1 MKKIMLICCLLS
13 LLTLNTHSNTVSG
26 IAINVHIAENI
37 SLSQESKNY
46 LSDKVSQLLS
56 ENNVLGK
63 NYSDR
68 FYLLVNA
75 NVVEKNIVGGL
86 PQRISQKIE
95 MTYKIGDAIDNIIY
109 STYSQTY
116 IGIGTTEIKS
126 QINAF
131 SKVKS
136 NTLYS
141 HFLEDAKKRIIEFY
155 SQQCES
161 IIQETEIYTQ
171 NKEYDKAI
179 YKLSLIPHGVDC
191 YSEALNQMRIV
202 YSDKIEYE
210 NQRLLDKAQLAW
222 NSKPNKE
229 GAQIAIGYLE
239 QMKTDKSN
247 QKEIKKL
254 LSSMNAKL
262 QSDEEKEWE
271 FMLEQYEQEQVLKQQ
286 KKQNDTDILNTC
298 IQIGYDFLSKNL
310 QPINIIKNI
319 LLW

>member
-1 MKKIMLICCLLS
+1 
-13 LLTLNTHSNTVSG
+13 
-26 IAINVHIAENI
+26 
-37 SLSQESKNY
+37 
-46 LSDKVSQLLS
+46 
-56 ENNVLGK
+56 
-63 NYSDR
+63 
-68 FYLLVNA
+68 
-75 NVVEKNIVGGL
+75 
-86 PQRISQKIE
+86 

-141 HFLEDAKKRIIEFY
+141 HFLEEAKKRIIEFY

-202 YSDKIEYE
+202 YSDKIGYE

-239 QMKTDKSN
+239 QMKQTRV
-247 QKEIKKL
+247 IKKR
-254 LSSMNAKL
+254 
-262 QSDEEKEWE
+262 
-271 FMLEQYEQEQVLKQQ
+271 
-286 KKQNDTDILNTC
+286 
-298 IQIGYDFLSKNL
+298 
-310 QPINIIKNI
+310 
-319 LLW
+319 

>member
-1 MKKIMLICCLLS
+1 
-13 LLTLNTHSNTVSG
+13 
-26 IAINVHIAENI
+26 
-37 SLSQESKNY
+37 
-46 LSDKVSQLLS
+46 
-56 ENNVLGK
+56 
-63 NYSDR
+63 
-68 FYLLVNA
+68 
-75 NVVEKNIVGGL
+75 
-86 PQRISQKIE
+86 
-95 MTYKIGDAIDNIIY
+95 
-109 STYSQTY
+109 
-116 IGIGTTEIKS
+116 
-126 QINAF
+126 
-131 SKVKS
+131 
-136 NTLYS
+136 
-141 HFLEDAKKRIIEFY
+141 
-155 SQQCES
+155 
-161 IIQETEIYTQ
+161 
-171 NKEYDKAI
+171 
-179 YKLSLIPHGVDC
+179 
-191 YSEALNQMRIV
+191 MRIV
-202 YSDKIEYE
+202 YSDKIGYE

-286 KKQNDTDILNTC
+286 KEQNDTDILNTC